1 MRAADD
7 CPLIRFDADC
17 RTQDVSNQS
26 AALIT
31 LLIKSSLDDVEK
43 RDAAACRAFAN
54 RSKTVRS
61 LSTSRETEAFY
72 AAGPRLR
79 QAVSN
84 TSIFCKIK
92 KTTNNLKRFKN
103 TWQAKVASRSRLIPR
118 LTLNRRSKA
127 ELCKIRRLVI
137 FPRPCGIGK
146 AQLKQKTFVHIF

>member
-1 MRAADD
+1 MMWKSETPPLAARLRTAQNRTFAFNLSGNRSLLCRRAAT
-7 CPLIRFDADC
+7 PA
-17 RTQDVSNQS
+17 S
-26 AALIT
+26 
-31 LLIKSSLDDVEK
+31 
-43 RDAAACRAFAN
+43 
-54 RSKTVRS
+54 
-61 LSTSRETEAFY
+61 
-72 AAGPRLR
+72 G
-79 QAVSN
+79 SN
-84 TSIFCKIK
+84 TSIFCKVK